1 MCPSTIASSRMM
13 RILFVAACLPDPL
26 LRGYE
31 VRAFHQLRLLG
42 RRHRIT
48 LLAYTDG
55 APRPAALA
63 RLRAFCA
70 EIHTIPLNLAGMAA
84 GITRGILSR
93 RPLQT
98 AIYDTPRMRSA
109 LHGLL
114 RERRHDV
121 VHVQMARMAALLDGA
136 VDTPRV
142 VDLID
147 ALSVNM
153 ARRRVYDRGAARWL
167 AGLEHGRLQR
177 HERELC
183 RTWDRALVASDV
195 DRRAIGDFPNLLV
208 NSNAVDL
215 GHFASRCGGRTRDA
229 IVFSG
234 NLGYFPNVDGAVW
247 FARDI
252 LPLIRA
258 EVPGATLTIV
268 GARPA
273 REVRQLAALGAH
285 VVVHGPVPDLAP
297 HIARASVAVAPLRA
311 GSGQSLKVLEA
322 MACGTPIVATTRAVD
337 GLAVKDGTHL
347 LLADDAAAFARQVVL
362 LLRDPHAAER
372 IAVAARSLVESRY
385 DWEASVAALDAIY
398 ASLAGPA

>member
-1 MCPSTIASSRMM
+1 M
-13 RILFVAACLPDPL
+13 RIFYLAARLPDPL

-31 VRAFHQLRLLG
+31 VRAFHQLRLLS

-48 LLAYTDG
+48 LVAYTDG
-55 APRPAALA
+55 APRAAALA
-63 RLRAFCA
+63 RVREFCD
-70 EIHTIPLNLAGMAA
+70 EIHTVPLGLVAMAA
-84 GITRGILSR
+84 GVTRGLLSG

-98 AIYDTPRMRSA
+98 SIYDTPRMRQTIGGV
-109 LHGLL
+109 LG
-114 RERRHDV
+114 ERRHDV
-121 VHVQMARMAALLDGA
+121 VHVQMARMAALIDGHP
-136 VDTPRV
+136 TPPRV

-153 ARRRVYDRGAARWL
+153 VRRRTYDHGAGRWL
-167 AGLEHGRLQR
+167 AAFEGARLAQ

-195 DRRAIGDFPNLLV
+195 DRRAIGDFANLLV

-215 GHFASRCGGRTRDA
+215 AQFARARDERPPGS

-247 FARDI
+247 FAREV

-258 EVPGATLTIV
+258 AVPGATLTIA

-273 REVRQLAALGAH
+273 RAVRELAALGAH
-285 VVVHGPVPDLAP
+285 VRVLGPVDDLALY
-297 HIARASVAVAPLRA
+297 IGGARVAVAPLRA

-322 MACGTPIVATTRAVD
+322 MACGTPVVATRRAVE
-337 GLAVKDGTHL
+337 GLAVADDTHL
-347 LLADDAAAFARQVVL
+347 LLADDAPQFARQVVRL
-362 LLRDPHAAER
+362 LGDAAC
-372 IAVAARSLVESRY
+372 AARLADAGRRLVETSY
-385 DWEASVAALDAIY
+385 DWATSVAALEAIY
-398 ASLAGPA
+398 ESIAAPRCESSGS